1 MGTVIAPGA
10 LNEVMA
16 TETNTLQPPER
27 EQLRHQEPLLREAL
41 GEALRGAR
49 ADRGITLREL
59 AVRASVSPGYLS
71 ELERVRKEVSS
82 ELLASICYALRV
94 SVPRILLDAAGAMSL
109 GDAAERLANGGR
121 TPVRV

>member
-1 MGTVIAPGA
+1 M
-10 LNEVMA
+10 
-16 TETNTLQPPER
+16 
-27 EQLRHQEPLLREAL
+27 
-41 GEALRGAR
+41 LRGWR
-49 ADRGITLREL
+49 AAAVAADAVVADPSAGVAALAAAVAEAGHTRAAAIFGPRNTSTGEEREL

-71 ELERVRKEVSS
+71 ELERGRKEVSS